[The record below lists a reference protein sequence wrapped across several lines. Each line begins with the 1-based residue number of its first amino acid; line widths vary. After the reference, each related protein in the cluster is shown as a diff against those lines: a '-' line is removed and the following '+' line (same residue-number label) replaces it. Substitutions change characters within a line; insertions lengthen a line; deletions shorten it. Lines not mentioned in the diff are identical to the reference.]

1 MVVITRISPSIIAT
15 VEVADDANVTENQ
28 ILQTLQNSHDLKL
41 SDTELSQWA
50 YRLCNYGD
58 ETSIAFHVQ
67 ESIAFEWNIQSE
79 VSVTFS
85 YSPEE
90 A

>member
-1 MVVITRISPSIIAT
+1 MKLTTRISPSIIAT
-15 VEVADDANVTENQ
+15 VEVADNANVTENQ

-50 YRLCNYGD
+50 YRLCNCGD
-58 ETSIAFHVQ
+58 ETSIAFYVEH
-67 ESIAFEWNIQSE
+67 SIADDWE
-79 VSVTFS
+79 VEADVTFT

>member
-1 MVVITRISPSIIAT
+1 MKLTTRISPSIIAT
-15 VEVADDANVTENQ
+15 VEVADNANVTENQ

-58 ETSIAFHVQ
+58 ETSIAFHV
-67 ESIAFEWNIQSE
+67 EDSIAADWDVEAD
-79 VSVTFS
+79 VTFT